1 MGPHAIP
8 CYFHLESSC
17 LDLDLNTVLDQL
29 NYPNTCIII
38 IIINRRS
45 GNTSHTSHGHKTGT
59 RSMQPVR
66 SVPLGGPI
74 VIPEYLHGQLNYPK
88 GVHDPLNHLDGAGQG
103 FCLHHHLYP
112 ALYLGP
118 PCPQG
123 TTQRC
128 GLSMVSGLSKQPTPR
143 LHTQRWRHVSPHR
156 ACLGLLAQDA

>member
-1 MGPHAIP
+1 MPWHAPLLLHAPVGSISSQTRMGPHAIP

-66 SVPLGGPI
+66 SVPLGGP
-74 VIPEYLHGQLNYPK
+74 V
-88 GVHDPLNHLDGAGQG
+88 
-103 FCLHHHLYP
+103 
-112 ALYLGP
+112 
-118 PCPQG
+118 
-123 TTQRC
+123 
-128 GLSMVSGLSKQPTPR
+128 VS
-143 LHTQRWRHVSPHR
+143 
-156 ACLGLLAQDA
+156 